1 MRHVVPRRLTSA
13 ERARQLPAAIREL
26 LERASRT
33 TTEERMALYDRIV
46 ELVDHKDDDERERI
60 LVLAVEQLRL
70 PRE

>member
-1 MRHVVPRRLTSA
+1 
-13 ERARQLPAAIREL
+13 
-26 LERASRT
+26 
-33 TTEERMALYDRIV
+33 MALYDRIV